1 MKYKCKF
8 CDNKIKSNLIVH
20 NYNDNKNNGIFYEC
34 DLCEVIIQ
42 PNQLNNLYDTQESSN
57 YNLNKNLFYY
67 LKQFTLLH
75 FIYNLRKIF
84 KKKTDILDYGCG
96 SGELAATMSEIYKDK
111 NIFTSDVFDLDKK
124 FIPKI
129 KQHFLSHKGQLIDK
143 KFDIIIMRHVFEH
156 VFDLNIFLKEIKK
169 NFKNKE
175 SCLVMEV
182 PNKNSFWR
190 KIMKKRWPG
199 YFYPFHYYVFSKKFL
214 KNIFINNGLEIFMEK
229 KSEPPVVG
237 SYFLT
242 YGINKSVCKLLSIIF
257 YPFQF
262 MISKIFFSSEA
273 ILLII
278 KKK

>member
-1 MKYKCKF
+1 MKYQCKF
-8 CDNKIKSNLIVH
+8 CGNKIESNLIVH
-20 NYNDNKNNGIFYEC
+20 NYDDNKNNGILYEC

-42 PNQLNNLYDTQESSN
+42 PNQLDNLYNTQDSSN

-67 LKQFTLLH
+67 LKQITLLN
-75 FIYNLRKIF
+75 FIFNLRKIF

-111 NIFTSDVFDLDKK
+111 NIFTSDIFDLDKK

-143 KFDIIIMRHVFEH
+143 KFDLILMRHVFEH
-156 VFDLNIFLKEIKK
+156 VFNLDVFLKEIKK
-169 NFKNKE
+169 NFKNND
-175 SCLVMEV
+175 SLLVIEV
-182 PNKNSFWR
+182 PNMNSLWR
-190 KIMKKRWPG
+190 KILKKRWPG

-214 KNIFINNGLEIFMEK
+214 MNCFYTNGLKVIEEKNLEPPIIGSYLLTFGVNKNI
-229 KSEPPVVG
+229 
-237 SYFLT
+237 
-242 YGINKSVCKLLSIIF
+242 CKLISLIF

-262 MISKIFFSSEA
+262 FLSKIFSTSEA
-273 ILLII
+273 ILIVA